1 MDLQQLIT
9 NQTDFSLEIAK
20 SVLLKEAKDSNVV
33 FSPLSVHVVL
43 SLIVVFSPLSVHV
56 VLSLIVAGSKG
67 PTLDQILSFLR
78 SKSNGELNS
87 FASETVS
94 LVLADGS
101 QSGGPRLSS
110 ANGVW
115 IDKLLSLKASFKDI
129 IDNVYKAVSIQVDF
143 QTKLNQTHLCK
154 CTLFQGNLEKF
165 DASETKDYDFY
176 LLDEGSVHVPFMTS
190 KKKQFVCAYDGFK
203 VFLMYIFLPDT
214 KDRLPALVEKVASEP
229 GFLDRHLPSE
239 AVQLGDFRIPRFKIS
254 FGFEVSKVLKGLGLV
269 FPFSGGLTEMV
280 DSILG
285 KNLCVSSVF
294 RKSYIEVNE
303 EGTEASTFRV

>member
-1 MDLQQLIT
+1 MDLQQLFT

-56 VLSLIVAGSKG
+56 VLSLIAAGFKG

-87 FASETVS
+87 FASETRGS
-94 LVLADGS
+94 L
-101 QSGGPRLSS
+101 LSF

-143 QTKLNQTHLCK
+143 QTK
-154 CTLFQGNLEKF
+154 GEK
-165 DASETKDYDFY
+165 ETSGLIKEVLPPGSVDSSTKLIFANALYFKGTWRK
-176 LLDEGSVHVPFMTS
+176 EGSIHVPFMTS

-203 VFLMYIFLPDT
+203 VL
-214 KDRLPALVEKVASEP
+214 RLPYRQGVDK
-229 GFLDRHLPSE
+229 RC
-239 AVQLGDFRIPRFKIS
+239 
-254 FGFEVSKVLKGLGLV
+254 
-269 FPFSGGLTEMV
+269 FSCTSEMV

-303 EGTEASTFRV
+303 EGTDASTFRV